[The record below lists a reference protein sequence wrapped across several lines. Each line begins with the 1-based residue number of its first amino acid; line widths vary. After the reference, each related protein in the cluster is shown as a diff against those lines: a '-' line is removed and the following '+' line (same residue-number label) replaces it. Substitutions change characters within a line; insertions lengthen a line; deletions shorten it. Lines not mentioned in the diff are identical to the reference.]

1 MEPPHYSTLGP
12 QDAPPD
18 RAALRRMLET
28 AAAPVVASRL
38 LFPGRF
44 DHGFETL
51 RARPAQGG
59 AVSAPCALWFFGE
72 ALSLRVPTAVL
83 RHRLSDRV
91 AVEGRGMWLGQR
103 FLDAGAWGD
112 ILQPLTSSAVH
123 REMLD
128 LARHGENFRDMPA
141 YRRMVARA
149 EAGRPMVHNTVV
161 LSDRDVIDRYF
172 THYLQFLDGVREH
185 GILSRKQARSSLGM
199 GAVARVRR
207 LYTEWVERDIGVAV
221 TAEGRLV
228 RFLSGSHR
236 FAFACAA
243 KVPDVPV
250 EVRLVH
256 VEWLAKQVA
265 ETGLP
270 PHEAVIAGVRS
281 LKLDPPKRPARKR
294 PKPSGL
300 PTAGGEVA
308 EKRP

>member
-1 MEPPHYSTLGP
+1 MEPPRYRASGP

-28 AAAPVVASRL
+28 AAAPLMASSL
-38 LFPGRF
+38 LFPSCF
-44 DHGFETL
+44 DRAFETM
-51 RARPAQGG
+51 RARPDKGG
-59 AVSAPCALWFFGE
+59 AVSAPYALWYFGE
-72 ALSLRVPTAVL
+72 ALCLRVPTAAV
-83 RHRLSDRV
+83 HQRLPDRIV
-91 AVEGRGMWLGQR
+91 VDGHSVWLGQR
-103 FLDAGAWGD
+103 FLDAGDWKEAVR
-112 ILQPLTSSAVH
+112 PLTSSAVH
-123 REMLD
+123 REMLE
-128 LARHGENFRDMPA
+128 LAKHGASFRDMPT
-141 YRRMVARA
+141 YQRMVARA
-149 EAGRPMVHNTVV
+149 EAGRPVVHNTVV
-161 LSDRDVIDRYF
+161 LTDRDVIDRYF

-265 ETGLP
+265 GTGLP
-270 PHEAVIAGVRS
+270 PHEAVIAGLRS